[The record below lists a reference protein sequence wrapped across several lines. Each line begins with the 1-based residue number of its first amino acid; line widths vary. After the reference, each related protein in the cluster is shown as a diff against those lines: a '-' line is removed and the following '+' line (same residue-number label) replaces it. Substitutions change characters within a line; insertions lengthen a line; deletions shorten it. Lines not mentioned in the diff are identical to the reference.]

1 MNASK
6 LKTFLT
12 YATLGAGLAS
22 GLLLWSAR
30 QKMHLLSVPE
40 GTQSPSISLEPL
52 GRLKP
57 SDTETKSELASTVQ
71 GQLDAI
77 RANDYA
83 KAFRFAVKGIQ
94 AGFSLK
100 DFEAMVKRDYAII
113 ADWKSARFGLS
124 LDNGSQAVLLVFVQ
138 GDEKVEAEFQYNLEK
153 EEGAWKVAGVKGPI
167 PNAATPGG
175 NL

>member
-40 GTQSPSISLEPL
+40 DTRRSSISLEPL
-52 GRLKP
+52 GKLKP
-57 SDTETKSELASTVQ
+57 SDTETKSELTRTVQ

-83 KAFRFAVKGIQ
+83 KAFGFAVKGIQ

-100 DFEAMVKRDYAII
+100 DFEAMIKRDYANI

-124 LDNGSQAVLLVFVQ
+124 LDNGLQAMLQVFVQ
-138 GDEKVEAEFQYNLEK
+138 GDEKVEAEFQYNLER

-167 PNAATPGG
+167 PIIESPGG

>member
-6 LKTFLT
+6 LKIFLT

-30 QKMHLLSVPE
+30 QKMHLLSVPDD
-40 GTQSPSISLEPL
+40 TQKSSITLEPL
-52 GRLKP
+52 GKLKP
-57 SDTETKSELASTVQ
+57 SDTETKSELARTVQ

-83 KAFRFAVKGIQ
+83 KAFGFAVKGIQ

-100 DFEAMVKRDYAII
+100 DFEAMVKRDYASI
-113 ADWKSARFGLS
+113 ADWKSARFGVS
-124 LDNGSQAVLLVFVQ
+124 LDNGLQGVLQVFVQ
-138 GDEKVEAEFQYNLEK
+138 GDGKVEEEFQYNLEK
-153 EEGAWKVAGVKGPI
+153 EDGTWKVAGVKGPI
-167 PNAATPGG
+167 PITESPGG
-175 NL
+175 IL